1 MILYLLGDLLDVSA
15 FNVFRY
21 LTTRTGAA
29 IMTSLIISFL
39 VGPKIINWLKSKQKN
54 GQPIRDDGPQSH
66 LIEKAGTPTMG
77 GLMVLFALSISVLLW
92 ADLSNKLILL
102 VLGIIISFGILGAID
117 DGVKLKSNSPYGLT
131 GRVRLLL
138 ESALALIA
146 AYLFFVITQ
155 GDATNLAVP
164 FLKDLF
170 IPLGIFFPFFILLV
184 LVGSSNAVNLTD
196 GLDGLAIMP
205 VMIAAGSFGIIS
217 YLVGNIVFAEYLQ
230 VPYVKGAGEM
240 AVICG
245 SIIGAGLGF
254 LWFNAPPARV
264 FMGDTGSL
272 ALGAGL
278 GAIAIASK
286 HELVLVIIGGLFVM
300 ETLSVIAQVFWFKLT
315 GKRVFL
321 MAPFHHHLEKRGWSE
336 STIVIRMWIVSFV
349 LSLIGLASLKLR

>member
-1 MILYLLGDLLDVSA
+1 MILWLLGDWLDVSA
-15 FNVFRY
+15 LNVFRY

-29 IMTSLIISFL
+29 IMTALVISFL
-39 VGPKIINWLKSKQKN
+39 IGKPLIGWLKSKQSQ
-54 GQPIRDDGPQSH
+54 GQPIRNDGPEH
-66 LIEKAGTPTMG
+66 HIIEKAGTPTMG
-77 GLMVLFALSISVLLW
+77 GLMVLLALTISVLLW
-92 ADLSNKLILL
+92 ADLNNQLILL
-102 VLGIIISFGILGAID
+102 VLGITISFGVLGAID
-117 DGVKLKSNSPYGLT
+117 DGLKLKRNSPYGLS
-131 GRVRLLL
+131 GRVRLAL
-138 ESALALIA
+138 ESALALVA

-155 GDATNLAVP
+155 GAAADLSVP
-164 FLKDLF
+164 FFKDVLV
-170 IPLGIFFPFFILLV
+170 PLGIFFPLFIVLV

-217 YLVGNIVFAEYLQ
+217 YLVGNSVFANYLQ
-230 VPYVKGAGEM
+230 IIHVQGAGEL

-245 SIIGAGLGF
+245 AIIGAGLGF

-286 HELVLVIIGGLFVM
+286 HELVLIIIGGLFVL
-300 ETLSVIAQVFWFKLT
+300 ETLSVIIQVVSFKLT
-315 GKRVFL
+315 GKRIFL

-336 STIVIRMWIVSFV
+336 ATIVIRMWIISFV
-349 LSLIGLASLKLR
+349 LALIGLATLKLR